1 MIEIKKFI
9 PTENNIMQ
17 FLSLMEKCLT
27 PQTKEWFEWK
37 YLKNPLNINGEPFI
51 FGAYDGQRLVGI
63 RPFMLS
69 EVAYNDEKYLVAQ
82 PCDSAVDPE
91 YQRQGIFSKMNRK
104 AIEEA
109 ESQNINFFFNF
120 PNANSENPYLKLGW
134 QTLNTQNEQFLFND
148 FSKLVKAR
156 KNNPF
161 YMAAAKGLS
170 LIFNKKKNIVKNY
183 SASTSAIPK
192 INNAYLDN
200 SFEELWHLRNNNQIR
215 ISRDSKYLKWRFAR
229 PDKNYDILEIK
240 ENNSLLAYSIV
251 TFSDRWKVEELQI
264 VDFNYREI
272 AYIIDLII
280 FIISN
285 YTFDFLSISAYTDSM
300 LFERLKKMGFYS
312 RNEGLKKIMP
322 ERKVLIKD
330 LKTNKLKEVFNKIN
344 NWELRLSD
352 HDVY

>member
-1 MIEIKKFI
+1 MVEIKKFI
-9 PTENNIMQ
+9 PTENNIVQ

-27 PQTKEWFEWK
+27 PKTKEWFEWK
-37 YLKNPLNINGEPFI
+37 HLKNPLNINGEPFI
-51 FGAYDGQRLVGI
+51 FGAYDRERLVGI

-69 EVAYNDEKYLVAQ
+69 EVVYNDEKYLVAQ

-91 YQRQGIFSKMNRK
+91 YQRQGIFSKMNKK

-109 ESQNINFFFNF
+109 EKQNINFFFNF
-120 PNANSENPYLKLGW
+120 PNDNSENPYLKLGW
-134 QTLNTQNEQFLFND
+134 QILSVQNEQFLFND
-148 FSKLVKAR
+148 FSKLVEVR

-183 SASTSAIPK
+183 STSTIPK
-192 INNAYLDN
+192 INNNTCLDN

-215 ISRDSKYLKWRFAR
+215 ISRDSKYLRWRFAR

-240 ENNSLLAYSIV
+240 ENDSLLAYSII
-251 TFSDRWKVEELQI
+251 TFSDRWKVNELQI

-280 FIISN
+280 FIINN
-285 YTFDFLSISAYTDSM
+285 YTFDFLSISAYTDSI

-312 RNEGLKKIMP
+312 RNKGLKKIMP
-322 ERKVLIKD
+322 QRKVLVKD
-330 LKTNKLKEVFNKIN
+330 LKTNKLKEVFNKID